1 MSSDPRADA
10 LSALA
15 RFQVTDVS
23 VGDTLTLISEIT
35 LAAVPTAAIAG
46 MTMLGDDGQPIT
58 GVYTDHQSPEIDA
71 AQYRD
76 RHGPCL
82 DAWRGGRVVSVPSVQ
97 RAAEEY
103 PAFAKACAHHG
114 VRSTLSLPMISG
126 EVSIGA
132 MNLYSFDEGSFDD
145 DDITLGV
152 DLAEAAASVLA
163 NVSAYWTA
171 FEMSQQLSEAMAS
184 RAIIEQAKGMLMA
197 RTPDLSA
204 DDAFTLLRQASQRE
218 NVKLREIARRIVERR
233 SPAVLAEPDES

>member
-23 VGDTLTLISEIT
+23 VGDTLTRISEIT
-35 LAAVPTAAIAG
+35 LEAVPTAAIAG

-58 GVYTDHQSPEIDA
+58 AVYTDHQSPEIDE

-82 DAWRGGRVVSVPSVQ
+82 DAWRTARVVSVPSVV
-97 RAAEEY
+97 AATDEY
-103 PAFAKACAHHG
+103 PAFAAACTRHG
-114 VRSTLSLPMISG
+114 VASTLSLPMISG

-132 MNLYSFDEGSFDD
+132 MNLYAFDERAFAETDVA
-145 DDITLGV
+145 LGL

-171 FEMSQQLSEAMAS
+171 FEMSQQLSEAMES

-197 RTPDLSA
+197 TTPGLGA

-233 SPAVLAEPDES
+233 GAQGPDGQGEG